1 MKKFFAVLLAGM
13 LTISM
18 AAAAGAATTMA
29 DTKPVA
35 TLVLP
40 IEDAE
45 IIDDDTTQDQG
56 GNNTFISIVDGYG
69 CGNSSLNDK
78 VIWDVDL
85 AADANSVSLLFGY
98 GKDDGSVTTIDI
110 DVDGEVVATMEV
122 GFTGGWD
129 IANAKWV
136 TVPAAIPAGSHQVG
150 FTFTS
155 GNSGSFSQVAFSSE
169 TYLTLTVVENGA
181 VIDEPSS
188 NDVGGSGQPIQIM
201 DAYGCGY
208 SSKGDI
214 VVFEDVD
221 FGANGAS
228 TAIMR
233 FGYGNDNGTF
243 SELEFYIDDPE
254 GTPAVKQNV
263 GFTGGWDIASS
274 GYVPVELAVPAGI
287 HSIYVKFVGD
297 ASGSISE
304 LHFVEAEPAPV
315 VEEVV
320 ECGAVTAPATFDAG
334 VVAAVAAIVSAA
346 GYAISKKH

>member
-1 MKKFFAVLLAGM
+1 MKKILAVLMATA
-13 LTISM
+13 LTVSM
-18 AAAAGAATTMA
+18 AAVAGAATTMSA
-29 DTKPVA
+29 DKPVA
-35 TLVLP
+35 TVVLP

-78 VIWDVDL
+78 VVWDVDL

-98 GKDDGSVTTIDI
+98 GKDDGSVTTIDV

-122 GFTGGWD
+122 PFTGGWD
-129 IANAKWV
+129 IASAQWV
-136 TVPAAIPAGSHQVG
+136 TVPAAIPAGSHSVG

-155 GNSGSFSQVAFSSE
+155 ANSGSFSQVAFSSE
-169 TYLTLTVVENGA
+169 TYLDLTVVNDA
-181 VIDEPSS
+181 SVIDEPST
-188 NDVGGSGQPIQIM
+188 NDVGGSGNPIQIM

-228 TAIMR
+228 TAVMR
-233 FGYGNDNGTF
+233 FGYGNDNGTV
-243 SELEFYIDDPE
+243 SELEFYIDDPD
-254 GTPAVKQNV
+254 GDAALKLDV
-263 GFTGGWDIASS
+263 GFTGGWDIATS
-274 GYVPVELAVPAGI
+274 GYVPVELAVPAGV

-315 VEEVV
+315 EEVV
-320 ECGAVTAPATFDAG
+320 EGTAPATFDAG
-334 VVAAVAAIVSAA
+334 VVAAVAAIISAA
-346 GYAISKKH
+346 GYAVSKKH

>member
-1 MKKFFAVLLAGM
+1 MKKFFAILMAAA
-13 LTISM
+13 LTVSM
-18 AAAAGAATTMA
+18 AAVAGAATSMSA
-29 DTKPVA
+29 DKPVA

-78 VIWDVDL
+78 VVWDVDL
-85 AADANSVSLLFGY
+85 AAEANSVSLLFGY
-98 GKDDGSVTTIDI
+98 GKDDGSVTTIDV

-122 GFTGGWD
+122 PFTGGWD
-129 IANAKWV
+129 IPNAQWV
-136 TVPAAIPAGSHQVG
+136 TVPATIPAGSHSVG

-155 GNSGSFSQVAFSSE
+155 ANSGSFSQVAFSSE
-169 TYLTLTVVENGA
+169 TYLSLTVVNDAA
-181 VIDEPSS
+181 VIDEPST
-188 NDVGGSGQPIQIM
+188 NDVGGSGNPIQIM
-201 DAYGCGY
+201 EAYGCGY

-228 TAIMR
+228 TAVMR
-233 FGYGNDNGTF
+233 FGYGNDNGTV

-254 GTPAVKQNV
+254 GTPALKQDV
-263 GFTGGWDIASS
+263 GFTGGWDIATS

-320 ECGAVTAPATFDAG
+320 DGGTAPATFDAG
-334 VVAAVAAIVSAA
+334 VAAAALAIISAA